1 MKQRIKIE
9 HETGQPVIVRAGN
22 FGRTD
27 NSVIDIGSMIYID
40 DNHIGLKSFL
50 DLAIRHYPIEDTKSE
65 FLSGKKLIKEL
76 QKFPAYS

>member
-1 MKQRIKIE
+1 MKHRIKIE

-22 FGRTD
+22 YND
-27 NSVIDIGSMIYID
+27 DSAIIDIGSMIYID